1 MNRDITMGKLTAK
14 EWKERH
20 GYNPLIYYL
29 MDLKNK
35 TALRNDD
42 LIEEDAR
49 EGIDVKVIRL
59 HPG

>member
-1 MNRDITMGKLTAK
+1 MVKITVK
-14 EWKERH
+14 EWKEKH
-20 GYNPLIYYL
+20 GYNPLMYYI

-42 LIEEDAR
+42 LIEEGAR